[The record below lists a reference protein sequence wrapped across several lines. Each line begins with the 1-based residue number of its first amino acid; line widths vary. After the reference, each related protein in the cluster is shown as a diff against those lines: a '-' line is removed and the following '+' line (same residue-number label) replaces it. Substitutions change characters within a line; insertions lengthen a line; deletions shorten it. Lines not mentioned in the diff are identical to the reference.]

1 MSMTPDVPQLQG
13 RCGRKPVITGDLKHT
28 IALSAFRCVQR
39 YNFVFL
45 WCRVRKGPG
54 SFARLA
60 ELEAL
65 SYPWWGA
72 LHFRPALSASKQ
84 GIFLLQLRVWLYYR
98 WMVTEGIRH
107 RPLNGEGRLHFDVQL
122 CTGVCESALFLSW
135 GSVVTAVKG
144 GSIRSRII
152 SHQMVFVSPG

>member
-1 MSMTPDVPQLQG
+1 MCMTPDVPQLQG
-13 RCGRKPVITGDLKHT
+13 RCGPKPVITGDLKHT
-28 IALSAFRCVQR
+28 IALSEFRCVQR

-54 SFARLA
+54 SSARLA

-72 LHFRPALSASKQ
+72 LQLRPALSASKQ

-98 WMVTEGIRH
+98 WMVTEVIRH
-107 RPLNGEGRLHFDVQL
+107 L
-122 CTGVCESALFLSW
+122 
-135 GSVVTAVKG
+135 
-144 GSIRSRII
+144 
-152 SHQMVFVSPG
+152 